1 MNTKFRYLLPC
12 LVVGLLVGFPTPF
25 SAQAQPGQVCEGD
38 GEFEPPSDTTRVV
51 ELQQFD
57 VSVMIP
63 ENYRV
68 MGMQDGSVQIL
79 HPDTFERI
87 QCVQNGGIG
96 AGGYYQ
102 ESLQSI
108 APVATMTVREQL
120 TSMLYNPDAIAITPY
135 EQNGLDGYIA
145 YNQGDYS
152 ALFLGTIPGSDQLL
166 RVLVAC
172 DCEIRLESL
181 TELLAEIRPLQ

>member
-12 LVVGLLVGFPTPF
+12 LVVSLLVGFPVPF
-25 SAQAQPGQVCEGD
+25 SAQAQPGQVCESDGD
-38 GEFEPPSDTTRVV
+38 FEPPSDITRVV
-51 ELQQFD
+51 ELSQFD
-57 VSVMIP
+57 ISVTIP
-63 ENYRV
+63 ENYRI
-68 MGMQDGSVQIL
+68 MERQDGSVQIL
-79 HPDTFERI
+79 HPDTFEWI

-96 AGGYYQ
+96 ASGYYQ
-102 ESLQSI
+102 ETLQSI
-108 APVATMTVREQL
+108 APVATMTLREQIA
-120 TSMLYNPDAIAITPY
+120 SMLYDPDAIAITAY

-172 DCEIRLESL
+172 DCEINLESL

>member
-12 LVVGLLVGFPTPF
+12 LVVGLLLGSSVPF
-25 SAQAQPGQVCEGD
+25 SAQAQPGQVCGGD

-57 VSVMIP
+57 ISVTIP
-63 ENYRV
+63 ENYRI
-68 MGMQDGSVQIL
+68 MERQDGSVQIL
-79 HPDTFERI
+79 HPDTFEWI
-87 QCVQNGGIG
+87 QCLQNGGIG
-96 AGGYYQ
+96 SAGYYQ
-102 ESLQSI
+102 ETLQAI

-120 TSMLYNPDAIAITPY
+120 ASMLYNPDAIAITPY
-135 EQNGLDGYIA
+135 EQNGVDGYIA
-145 YNQGDYS
+145 YNQGNYS